1 MPVRLPLHLLNPYR
15 NRPFKV
21 PLQRQFRTSTIW
33 RSASPDHYGVLGLE
47 PTSSQAAIKKQFYA
61 LSKIHHPDHNPNDTS
76 ASERFVKISEAYAVL
91 GQPEKR
97 SKYDREHRGATSG
110 PHVATR
116 RGSHAGSAF
125 GSRPASG
132 LSKRRTQFR
141 GPPPSFYRSG
151 GWGGQGAKR
160 QSQAEGPAAAA
171 GTDRSAQDGAARAG
185 GFSPG
190 QAWAGWENDVPHF
203 DREGHRR
210 TQEQQERRR
219 ILKRRTG
226 EDDMGYGGASMLIQ
240 FFLVGGV
247 VIAALSLPTL
257 FERSIKPGRKDES

>member
-1 MPVRLPLHLLNPYR
+1 MPVRLPLQLPKPSR
-15 NRPFKV
+15 TRPFNV
-21 PLQRQFRTSTIW
+21 RPFRISTIC
-33 RSASPDHYGVLGLE
+33 RSASTDHYDVLGLE
-47 PTSSQAAIKKQFYA
+47 PSASQGTIKKQFYA

-76 ASERFVKISEAYAVL
+76 ASERFVRISEAYAVL

-97 SKYDREHRGATSG
+97 SVYDRESRGATNG

-160 QSQAEGPAAAA
+160 QSQAGGPAA
-171 GTDRSAQDGAARAG
+171 GSDRSAQDGGTRAG

-190 QAWAGWENDVPHF
+190 QAWAGQENDVPHF
-203 DREGHRR
+203 DREAHRR

-247 VIAALSLPTL
+247 VVAAFSLPIL
-257 FERSIKPGRKDES
+257 FERSIKSGRRDKP